1 MPKVIR
7 AATAGFCMGVDL
19 ALKKLER
26 QLSEGADKAR
36 SIHTL
41 GPIIHN
47 PQVLA
52 DYAERGVFQL
62 EEPNKAPSGS
72 SVVIRAHG
80 VPRHIRRELRRNRV
94 RIVDATCPK
103 VKKAQKLIEYHTQ
116 HRNLLLY
123 GEPDHPEVV
132 GLVSYAQ
139 SETMVFQ
146 DLSELS
152 GRLAQGTDYV
162 LAAQTTQDRSGYTRI
177 HEILSQRLG
186 GDLPVL
192 DTICDTT
199 RQRQQETWDITEQV
213 DLMIVVGGRS
223 SGNTRRLAQVA
234 VSRGKPCVHV
244 EEASELPLER
254 IRGCGAVGLTAGAST
269 PGRIIDEVEE
279 VVAALQEVSSGTC
292 PGDPGD

>member
-26 QLSEGADKAR
+26 QLSEGADQAR
-36 SIHTL
+36 AIYTL

-52 DYAERGVFQL
+52 DYAERGVSQL
-62 EEPNKAPSGS
+62 EDPEKAPSS
-72 SVVIRAHG
+72 CSVVIRAHG
-80 VPRHIRRELRRNRV
+80 VPRHVRRTLRRHGV
-94 RIVDATCPK
+94 RLVDATCPK
-103 VKKAQKLIEYHTQ
+103 VKKAQKLIESHTQ
-116 HRNLLLY
+116 DRNLLLY

-146 DLSELS
+146 DISELS
-152 GRLAQGTDYV
+152 GRLAEGKAYV
-162 LAAQTTQDRSGYTRI
+162 LAAQTTQDRSEYTRI
-177 HEILSQRLG
+177 HEILSARLS

-199 RQRQQETWDITEQV
+199 RQRQQEAWDITEQV

-234 VSRGKPCVHV
+234 ASQGKPCVHV

-254 IRGCGAVGLTAGAST
+254 IRACDAVGLTAGAST
-269 PGRIIDEVEE
+269 PGRVIDEVEE
-279 VVAALQEVSSGTC
+279 VVAGLEDASSDTGREEE
-292 PGDPGD
+292 DE

>member
-1 MPKVIR
+1 MPKILR

-26 QLSEGADKAR
+26 QLANGDQAR
-36 SIHTL
+36 SIYTL

-52 DYAERGVFQL
+52 MYADRGVRQL
-62 EEPNKAPSGS
+62 EDPGKAPPGS

-80 VPRHIRRELRRNRV
+80 VPRHVRRTLRRKGV
-94 RIVDATCPK
+94 RLVDATCPK
-103 VKKAQKLIEYHTQ
+103 VKKAQKLIESHTMD
-116 HRNLLLY
+116 RSLLLY

-132 GLVSYAQ
+132 GLLSYAQ

-146 DLSELS
+146 DLSELDS
-152 GRLAQGTDYV
+152 CLEKDKSYV
-162 LAAQTTQDRSGYTRI
+162 LAAQTTQDRSEYMRI
-177 HEILSQRLG
+177 LEVLRSRLG

-199 RQRQQETWDITEQV
+199 RQRQQEASDVTEQV
-213 DLMIVVGGRS
+213 DLMIVVGGRN

-234 VSRGKPCVHV
+234 ASRGKPCVHV
-244 EEASELPLER
+244 EEAKELPLHR
-254 IRGCGAVGLTAGAST
+254 IRACDAVGLTAGAST
-269 PGRIIDEVEE
+269 PGEVIDEVEQA
-279 VVAALQEVSSGTC
+279 VIG
-292 PGDPGD
+292 GDMTS

>member
-1 MPKVIR
+1 
-7 AATAGFCMGVDL
+7 MGVDL

-26 QLSEGADKAR
+26 QLTEGADQAR
-36 SIHTL
+36 AIYTL

-52 DYAERGVFQL
+52 EYAERGVSQL
-62 EEPNKAPSGS
+62 EEPERAPSGS

-80 VPRHIRRELRRNRV
+80 VPRRIRRTLRQNGV
-94 RIVDATCPK
+94 RLVDATCPK
-103 VKKAQKLIEYHTQ
+103 VKKAQKLIESHTQ
-116 HRNLLLY
+116 DRNLLLY

-152 GRLAQGTDYV
+152 GRLAEGTDYV
-162 LAAQTTQDRSGYTRI
+162 LAAQTTQDRSEYTRI
-177 HEILSQRLG
+177 HEILSFRLG

-234 VSRGKPCVHV
+234 VSQGKPCVHV

-254 IRGCGAVGLTAGAST
+254 IRGCDTVGLTAGAST

-279 VVAALQEVSSGTC
+279 VVAGLQEVSSGTC
-292 PGDPGD
+292 LGDPGE